1 MKDIL
6 PKALNQLISA
16 LEDIEKKFG
25 IKYYLVG
32 GILANIYS
40 IFRITQDIDFVVDIN
55 SQNIDIKQYIS
66 ILRTYNFVPMQD
78 WEQAEI
84 VASETKILQYFDQ
97 SERVKFDNYIL
108 DKFDRSKYKRIGP
121 ISLKKRV
128 KETLFGIECWVAS
141 KEDFILSKLVF
152 GGWQDFS
159 DALGCWL
166 RFKDYLDLTYLENTS
181 RDLEIYKEYKLLKS
195 GIEDPDEYFNILKG
209 L

>member
-6 PKALNQLISA
+6 PKALDQLISA
-16 LEDIEKKFG
+16 LEDIEEKFG

-55 SQNIDIKQYIS
+55 SKNIDIKQYIS
-66 ILRTYNFVPMQD
+66 ILRTYNFMPMQD

-84 VASETKILQYFDQ
+84 IASETKILQYFDQ

-108 DKFDRSKYKRIGP
+108 DKFDRSRYKRIGP

-152 GGWQDFS
+152 GG
-159 DALGCWL
+159 
-166 RFKDYLDLTYLENTS
+166 
-181 RDLEIYKEYKLLKS
+181 
-195 GIEDPDEYFNILKG
+195 
-209 L
+209 